1 MKNYNYNTEGVLSEK
16 LFENFAD
23 NLIPVDAKEIE
34 ITQTDIEESDNCE
47 DTIDDNIN
55 EENKKK

>member
-34 ITQTDIEESDNCE
+34 ITQTDIEESDNGE